1 MKRDNG
7 GSWKRR
13 KKERKKEEEEEEKTL
28 SGRKVE
34 NSIVPGTDEARRSY
48 SPMYN
53 KI

>member
-13 KKERKKEEEEEEKTL
+13 KKERKKEEEEEKTL

>member
-1 MKRDNG
+1 MEKN
-7 GSWKRR
+7 
-13 KKERKKEEEEEEKTL
+13 KKKKEERTREREKTL

-34 NSIVPGTDEARRSY
+34 NSIVRRGNEARRSY

>member
-13 KKERKKEEEEEEKTL
+13 KKERKKEEEEEKT

>member
-1 MKRDNG
+1 MEKNKKKKG
-7 GSWKRR
+7 R
-13 KKERKKEEEEEEKTL
+13 KNEREREKTL

-34 NSIVPGTDEARRSY
+34 NSIVRRGNEARRSY